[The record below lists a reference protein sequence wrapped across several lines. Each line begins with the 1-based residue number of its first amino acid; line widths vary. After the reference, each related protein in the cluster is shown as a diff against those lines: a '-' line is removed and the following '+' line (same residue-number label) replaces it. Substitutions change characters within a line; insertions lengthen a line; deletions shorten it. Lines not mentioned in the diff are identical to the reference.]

1 MPVCACNPSPER
13 LREVGPK
20 SLLEIH
26 TNIKDEFLVGG
37 ALLTVMRWRMAE
49 EYLDTC
55 VHETHKCTKNTH
67 STLHTKKKII
77 LTCNNGGGRWKRH
90 CSRIKY
96 LNTS

>member
-1 MPVCACNPSPER
+1 
-13 LREVGPK
+13 
-20 SLLEIH
+20 
-26 TNIKDEFLVGG
+26 
-37 ALLTVMRWRMAE
+37 MAE

-55 VHETHKCTKNTH
+55 VHETHKRTKNTH

-77 LTCNNGGGRWKRH
+77 LTCNNGGGRGKCH